1 MRLDNFDPL
10 FNDFKENTI
19 NCETSIFDYFFKS
32 VGIISVGFMFSFYF
46 ISLIYK
52 KDFLFEKFNK
62 NDYNSDFDHDE
73 EDEYEKKYYEDFKKL
88 ENKELTDEDKELLK
102 KRILYEDTPD
112 GEVIIYYNNDT
123 ESFYYWCDNKNIKY
137 MFLNSVV
144 YKYAVE
150 YNCKSVCVDYTSELK
165 CIEKE
170 YEKLQKSKSEEKNKE
185 TNEDVNENND
195 VNEND
200 NQNEDV
206 NENVNEDLNNKEK
219 NVFVKFKNY
228 SNQQN
233 TNNNTSN
240 SKYLVTKSSNRFS
253 YRGNIKEYYKS
264 KNKSINLKEEKK
276 NISYS
281 DFKKSNNQ

>member
-1 MRLDNFDPL
+1 MRIDNFEPL
-10 FNDFKENTI
+10 LNDFKENTI

-73 EDEYEKKYYEDFKKL
+73 EEDYENKYYEDFKKL
-88 ENKELTDEDKELLK
+88 ENKELTDEDKDTLN
-102 KRILYEDTPD
+102 KRILYEDTPG

-123 ESFYYWCDNKNIKY
+123 ETFYYWCDNKNIKY
-137 MFLNSVV
+137 MILNSVV
-144 YKYAVE
+144 YKYAIE
-150 YNCKSVCVDYTSELK
+150 YNCKSVCVDYNNELK

-170 YEKLQKSKSEEKNKE
+170 FEKQQKSKSEEKNKE
-185 TNEDVNENND
+185 TNMNEDVNED
-195 VNEND
+195 INENK
-200 NQNEDV
+200 NEDV
-206 NENVNEDLNNKEK
+206 NENEDVNDKEK
-219 NVFVKFKNY
+219 NIFVKFKNY
-228 SNQQN
+228 NNQQN
-233 TNNNTSN
+233 VDPSN
-240 SKYLVTKSSNRFS
+240 PKYLVTKSSNRFS
-253 YRGNIKEYYKS
+253 YRGNIEEYYKS

>member
-1 MRLDNFDPL
+1 MMLDNFEPL

-73 EDEYEKKYYEDFKKL
+73 DDEYEKKYYEDFKKL
-88 ENKELTDEDKELLK
+88 ENKELTDEDKDLLK

-112 GEVIIYYNNDT
+112 GEVIIYYNKDT

-144 YKYAVE
+144 YKYAIE

-185 TNEDVNENND
+185 TNTNEDVNENND
-195 VNEND
+195 VND
-200 NQNEDV
+200 
-206 NENVNEDLNNKEK
+206 KEK

-233 TNNNTSN
+233 MNNNTCN

-264 KNKSINLKEEKK
+264 KNKSMNLKKEKK
-276 NISYS
+276 YISYS

>member
-1 MRLDNFDPL
+1 MRLDNFEPL

-88 ENKELTDEDKELLK
+88 ENKELTDEDKDLLK

-112 GEVIIYYNNDT
+112 GEVIIYYNKDT
-123 ESFYYWCDNKNIKY
+123 ESFYYWCDNKNVKY

-144 YKYAVE
+144 YKYAIE

-170 YEKLQKSKSEEKNKE
+170 YEKLQKSKSEEKKCKTNTKKDVNK
-185 TNEDVNENND
+185 NEDVNEIKD
-195 VNEND
+195 
-200 NQNEDV
+200 
-206 NENVNEDLNNKEK
+206 EDLNDKEK

-233 TNNNTSN
+233 MNNNASN

-264 KNKSINLKEEKK
+264 KNKSMNLKKEIK

>member
-1 MRLDNFDPL
+1 MRIDNFEPL
-10 FNDFKENTI
+10 LNDFKENTI

-88 ENKELTDEDKELLK
+88 ENKELTDEDKDTLN
-102 KRILYEDTPD
+102 KRILYEDTPG

-123 ESFYYWCDNKNIKY
+123 ETFYYWCDNKNIKY
-137 MFLNSVV
+137 MILNSVV
-144 YKYAVE
+144 YKYAIE
-150 YNCKSVCVDYTSELK
+150 YNCKSVCVDYNNELK

-170 YEKLQKSKSEEKNKE
+170 FEKQQKSKSEEKNKE
-185 TNEDVNENND
+185 TNMNEDV
-195 VNEND
+195 
-200 NQNEDV
+200 NEDV
-206 NENVNEDLNNKEK
+206 NENKDVNENEDVNDKEK
-219 NVFVKFKNY
+219 NIFVKFKNY

-233 TNNNTSN
+233 VDQSN
-240 SKYLVTKSSNRFS
+240 PKYLVTKSSNRFS
-253 YRGNIKEYYKS
+253 YRGNIEEYYKS

>member
-1 MRLDNFDPL
+1 MRLDNFEPL

-32 VGIISVGFMFSFYF
+32 VGIISVGFMFSFYL

-123 ESFYYWCDNKNIKY
+123 ESFYYWCDNKNVKY

-144 YKYAVE
+144 YKYAIE

-170 YEKLQKSKSEEKNKE
+170 YGKLQKSKSEGKKCE
-185 TNEDVNENND
+185 TNTKKDVNENEDVNEIKD
-195 VNEND
+195 
-200 NQNEDV
+200 
-206 NENVNEDLNNKEK
+206 EDLNDKEK

-233 TNNNTSN
+233 MNNNASN

>member
-1 MRLDNFDPL
+1 MRIDNFEPL
-10 FNDFKENTI
+10 LNDFKENTI

-88 ENKELTDEDKELLK
+88 ENKELTDEDKDTLN
-102 KRILYEDTPD
+102 KRILYEDTPG

-123 ESFYYWCDNKNIKY
+123 ETFYYWCDNKNIKY
-137 MFLNSVV
+137 MILNSVV
-144 YKYAVE
+144 YKYAIE
-150 YNCKSVCVDYTSELK
+150 YNCKSVCVDYNNELK

-170 YEKLQKSKSEEKNKE
+170 FEKLQKSKSEEKNKE
-185 TNEDVNENND
+185 TNMNEDV
-195 VNEND
+195 
-200 NQNEDV
+200 NEDV
-206 NENVNEDLNNKEK
+206 NENKDVNENEDVNDKEK
-219 NVFVKFKNY
+219 NIFVKFKNY

-233 TNNNTSN
+233 VDQSN
-240 SKYLVTKSSNRFS
+240 PKYLVTKSSNRFS
-253 YRGNIKEYYKS
+253 YRGNIEEYYKS